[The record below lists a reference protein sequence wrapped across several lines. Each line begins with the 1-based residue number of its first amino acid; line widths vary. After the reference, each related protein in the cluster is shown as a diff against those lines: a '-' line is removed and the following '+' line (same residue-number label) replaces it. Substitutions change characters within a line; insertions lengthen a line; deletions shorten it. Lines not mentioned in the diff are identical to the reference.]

1 MADFDFVNW
10 GNTKIVGKWVLESG
24 ESGVYRGQ
32 CTQVVS
38 QLLKDLGWPSYA
50 AARGNGNQ
58 VGASMVIRG
67 EAVYVGTNLSS
78 IPANEIHIV
87 CKDVGVSGADG
98 HVSVAAIGDIMYEQ
112 NVHNSNPTHNYG
124 IGPTYSGR
132 LGRLGE
138 SWRGTRYHYKLT
150 IATDFDNINGDGGDD
165 TPPTDDPI
173 GPNQNRF
180 LRTKQVDVRKKKTSQ
195 NNSIKNHKNF
205 QLVPKTKRGIAQG
218 L

>member
-1 MADFDFVNW
+1 MASFDFVNW
-10 GNTKIVGKWVLESG
+10 GTTKIVGKWVLSTG

-58 VGASMVIRG
+58 VGANMVLRG

-78 IPANEIHIV
+78 IPTNEIHII
-87 CKDVGVSGADG
+87 CKDVGGSGDG
-98 HVSVAAIGDIMYEQ
+98 HVSVAAIGDIVYEQ
-112 NVHNSNPTHNYG
+112 NVRNDNPTHDYG
-124 IGPTYSGR
+124 IGNTYSGR

-138 SWRGTRYHYKLT
+138 AWRGTRYHYKLT
-150 IATDFDNINGDGGDD
+150 IDTDFDNIDGDGGGGGDPGD
-165 TPPTDDPI
+165 NPI
-173 GPNQNRF
+173 GPNQNRY
-180 LRTKQVDVRKKKTSQ
+180 LRTKQVDVKKKKTAE
-195 NNSIKNHKNF
+195 NNSIKNHKDF
-205 QLVPKTKRGIAQG
+205 YLVQKTKRGIAQG